1 MYIRMCIVLLLVAAG
16 YCEKP
21 RPTEEHPSPASL
33 GSVSPT
39 EYLNLGLGYMESVVG
54 TPVLKTLCEKAVEF
68 LESVFGKDSLD
79 AISMFVE
86 MVLKFVAEGAASG
99 LNVIAVY
106 VSEILRATGLGDP
119 VSVPHFTTEGVSSV
133 VKYALLALL
142 GYWLLCVVLRVGVA
156 LLRRVFWILKSIVV
170 LWIFARIV
178 TDPSASADI
187 TTVRVCVLVIL
198 CAVLTVATAGVAESN
213 TASLENRLSTL
224 EGKVKVMEKK
234 KTE

>member
-54 TPVLKTLCEKAVEF
+54 TPVLKTLCE
-68 LESVFGKDSLD
+68 
-79 AISMFVE
+79 FVE